1 MSVKVWID
9 KNFIQTKG
17 SGEVLTSLEK
27 QNTTTIIEQ
36 LPVENSIFWT
46 RPASLDKTKIDDEQV
61 QHDHII
67 VKMEADTLINYLNEF
82 KLNYDNLTEYNQ
94 NELVKYV
101 RECKLK
107 AQVNYISFIIH
118 NFNQFIK

>member
-36 LPVENSIFWT
+36 LPVVNSIFWT
-46 RPASLDKTKIDDEQV
+46 RAASLDKTKVVDEQV
-61 QHDHII
+61 QHDHIL
-67 VKMEADTLINYLNEF
+67 VKIETDTFINYLNEF

-94 NELVKYV
+94 NELIKYV
-101 RECKLK
+101 KECKLK
-107 AQVNYISFIIH
+107 AQVNHISFIIP